1 MITVSESAAN
11 RVKNFLQQKG
21 TPEKK
26 LRIRVISGGCSGL
39 QYRFDFIDDSQIDK
53 DDYQVDE
60 QGIKV
65 IIDPKSAI
73 YLAGTQLDYYD
84 TLMQSGFKMV
94 NPNAKSTCSCGES
107 FGV

>member
-1 MITVSESAAN
+1 MITITEAAAN
-11 RVKNFLQQKG
+11 RVKNYLNQQG

-39 QYRFDFIDDSQIDK
+39 QYRFDFVNDTDITK
-53 DDYQVDE
+53 DDYLVEE

-65 IIDPKSAI
+65 IVDPKSAI

>member
-1 MITVSESAAN
+1 MITITESAAK
-11 RVKNFLQQKG
+11 RIKDYSTKTEPDKKN
-21 TPEKK
+21 
-26 LRIRVISGGCSGL
+26 LRISVLSGGCSGL
-39 QYRFDFIDDSQIDK
+39 QYKFEFIADAAITK
-53 DDYQVDE
+53 DDYVVEEHDV
-60 QGIKV
+60 KV

-73 YLAGTQLDYYD
+73 YLAGTQLEFYD